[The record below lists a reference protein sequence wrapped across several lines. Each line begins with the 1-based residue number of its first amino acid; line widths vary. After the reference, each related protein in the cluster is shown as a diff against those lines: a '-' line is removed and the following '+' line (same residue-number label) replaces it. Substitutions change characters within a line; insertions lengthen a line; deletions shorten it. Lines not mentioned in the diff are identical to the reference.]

1 MLDISVGLL
10 ATSMILFLVSMY
22 ILNKTAYIPL
32 LKFMDDRKASIEKDL
47 ANARRN
53 GADVDTLLT
62 DADKVISSAKA
73 KAASIRE
80 KAIAAEQELCDMKV
94 NVKKK
99 ELEKELNEFLN
110 SLDGEKETY
119 RSALISQMPLFKES
133 LKAKTAQL

>member
-47 ANARRN
+47 ANAKRN